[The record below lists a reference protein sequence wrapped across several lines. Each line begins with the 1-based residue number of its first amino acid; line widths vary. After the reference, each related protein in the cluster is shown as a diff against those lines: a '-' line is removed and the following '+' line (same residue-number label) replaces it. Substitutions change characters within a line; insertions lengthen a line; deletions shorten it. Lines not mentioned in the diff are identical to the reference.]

1 MRLFGIE
8 TEYGIAVHGK
18 GASDLV
24 TESRAVVNAYEGIF
38 AKPWLYRNEDP
49 RNDMRGFH
57 VDRLNYDPEDSAFD
71 DPEAP
76 PLAIEVERADHVLTN
91 GGRLYNDHGHPEY
104 STPECE
110 TIYDIVAHDKAGER
124 IVQACAERRSAE
136 TGRSVKIFKN
146 NTDFHGSSYGCHES
160 YLTTRSRPFGELV
173 RGLLPFFV
181 TRILFVGAGKLG
193 IEPKGDRGHYQL
205 SQRADFFTEEASV
218 DTLHRRPIVNTRDEA
233 HTDPRKWRRL
243 HVISGDANMSEYA
256 TALKVG
262 TAALV
267 TKLLETQWSPSIQLK
282 NPVAAIKSISRDQ
295 SWKWITETSDGK
307 SISAVDVQRSYLD
320 GACEKFSGT
329 GPDIDW
335 TLREWGKTLD
345 LLQDDPLALGDRLD
359 WVAKFELLRDFA
371 EAEGLSWDDEQL
383 QSIDLAYSDTDP
395 EHGLYYAL
403 EESGAMV
410 RIVGDQAIT
419 SALTVAPSDTRAAL
433 RGELVR
439 RFSESIGGLS
449 WGSVVLRT
457 PKESWMADLGELVEA
472 DQIES
477 ALERIKNAQ
486 TMDDLLLQFA
496 SSS

>member
-1 MRLFGIE
+1 M
-8 TEYGIAVHGK
+8 
-18 GASDLV
+18 
-24 TESRAVVNAYEGIF
+24 
-38 AKPWLYRNEDP
+38 
-49 RNDMRGFH
+49 
-57 VDRLNYDPEDSAFD
+57 
-71 DPEAP
+71 
-76 PLAIEVERADHVLTN
+76 
-91 GGRLYNDHGHPEY
+91 
-104 STPECE
+104 
-110 TIYDIVAHDKAGER
+110 
-124 IVQACAERRSAE
+124 
-136 TGRSVKIFKN
+136 
-146 NTDFHGSSYGCHES
+146 
-160 YLTTRSRPFGELV
+160 
-173 RGLLPFFV
+173 
-181 TRILFVGAGKLG
+181 
-193 IEPKGDRGHYQL
+193 
-205 SQRADFFTEEASV
+205 
-218 DTLHRRPIVNTRDEA
+218 
-233 HTDPRKWRRL
+233 
-243 HVISGDANMSEYA
+243 ISGDANMSEYA